1 MKTSLLYMTSPKPG
15 VFVVNLQPEGWDQ
28 AMQYEVSEDQ
38 LKNFVGAYLA
48 LKKQSVPNRV
58 SATLK
63 NGDAHEQHRGQ
74 QQRTA

>member
-1 MKTSLLYMTSPKPG
+1 MIGKLFYLTSPAAGKYIAN
-15 VFVVNLQPEGWDQ
+15 VEPEGWSEPIKF
-28 AMQYEVSEDQ
+28 EVSEDQ

-74 QQRTA
+74 QQA